1 MQREEI
7 APQGNYVTAF
17 DWENIVQIEQV
28 IGHTTISSTTIGKR
42 GKEHKR
48 GKETVK
54 KRRRKG
60 KRKKEK
66 IEERK

>member
-7 APQGNYVTAF
+7 SALGKL
-17 DWENIVQIEQV
+17 NIM
-28 IGHTTISSTTIGKR
+28 TISPTKIGKR

-54 KRRRKG
+54 KRRRKR

-66 IEERK
+66 TKERK

>member
-17 DWENIVQIEQV
+17 DWENIGSLQSEQ
-28 IGHTTISSTTIGKR
+28 R

-48 GKETVK
+48 RKETVK
-54 KRRRKG
+54 KERRKG